1 MIINKISE
9 LRKEKNITQIELAN
23 KLNISRQTII
33 SLEDNKSS
41 ISLELAFKISK
52 YFNLPIEEI
61 FMEKDMCFLNNKKAA
76 TIEEIKHIYGKN
88 TIFLKGDL
96 IYRCST
102 GQIEA
107 KYHDH
112 LLNYELPKYGQMNK
126 FVIIDN
132 KVYELIPTREYND
145 RNDFVRHT
153 VGKEVNIDPEC
164 INFNAKPWNEK

>member
-1 MIINKISE
+1 M
-9 LRKEKNITQIELAN
+9 ELAN
-23 KLNISRQTII
+23 DLSISRQTII

-52 YFNLPIEEI
+52 YFNLPIEKI
-61 FMEKDMCFLNNKKAA
+61 FMEKDMCFLNNKNAT

-112 LLNYELPKYGQMNK
+112 LLNYELPKYGQMRK
-126 FVIIDN
+126 FVIIN
-132 KVYELIPTREYND
+132 NEVYDLVPTREYKD

-153 VGKEVNIDPEC
+153 VGEKVNIDPAC
-164 INFNAKPWNEK
+164 IDFNAKPWNEK

>member
-9 LRKEKNITQIELAN
+9 LRKEKNITQMELAN

-33 SLEDNKSS
+33 SLEDNKGS

-61 FMEKDMCFLNNKKAA
+61 FMEKDMCFLNNKKAT

>member
-9 LRKEKNITQIELAN
+9 LRKEENITQIELAN
-23 KLNISRQTII
+23 ALKVSRQTII

-52 YFNLPIEEI
+52 YFNLPIENI
-61 FMEKDMCFLNNKKAA
+61 FIEKDMSYLNKEKAT
-76 TIEEIKHIYGKN
+76 TIEEIKQLYGKN

-102 GQIEA
+102 GHIEA
-107 KYHDH
+107 KHHDR
-112 LLNYELPKYGQMNK
+112 LLNYELPNYGQMKK

-132 KVYELIPTREYND
+132 KVYDLIPTRDYED

-153 VGKEVNIDPEC
+153 VGKEVNIDPSC
-164 INFNAKPWNEK
+164 INFDNKAWNEK